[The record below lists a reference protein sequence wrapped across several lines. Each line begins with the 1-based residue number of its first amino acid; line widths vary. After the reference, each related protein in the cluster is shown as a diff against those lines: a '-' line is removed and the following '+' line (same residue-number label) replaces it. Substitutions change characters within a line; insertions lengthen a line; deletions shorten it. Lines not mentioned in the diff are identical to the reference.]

1 MQKTAIVIG
10 ATGLV
15 GKQLLK
21 QLASLYDKVIVIARR
36 PPSYINEAMR
46 VYQLSDF
53 ANLAETINSLNLDET
68 VDAFSCLGT
77 TKKQAGSEDG
87 FRLVDYQYNL
97 QFAQLCHQQGVKQF
111 FLLSAMNAD
120 KNSRFFY
127 NQVKGELEEDIKKI
141 GFESCY
147 IFRPSL
153 LLGKHKGRPM
163 EAFSQRAFK
172 LISPIVSERLNAHPI
187 SAKRVAIAMAMM
199 AHQAYQNYRYRQ
211 HGSKHEVIIIENK
224 KMLAMTKKTS

>member
-1 MQKTAIVIG
+1 MHKTAIVIG

-21 QLASLYDKVIVIARR
+21 QLASLYDKVIVISRR
-36 PPSYINEAMR
+36 PPAYINEAML
-46 VYQLSDF
+46 VYQLVDF
-53 ANLAETINSLNLDET
+53 ANLEETMNSINLDDN

-77 TKKQAGSEDG
+77 TKKQAGGEDG

-97 QFAQLCHQQGVKQF
+97 KFANLCYQKGVKQF

-127 NQVKGELEEDIKKI
+127 NQVKGELEDDIKKI
-141 GFESCY
+141 GFESCF

-153 LLGKHKGRPM
+153 LLGKHKGRPV
-163 EAFSQRAFK
+163 EALSQKAFK
-172 LISPIVSERLNAHPI
+172 LISPIITERLNAHPI

-199 AHQAYQNYRYRQ
+199 AHQYYQKYRYRE
-211 HGSKHEVIIIENK
+211 HGNKQSVMTIENK
-224 KMLAMTKKTS
+224 QMLAMTKKTT